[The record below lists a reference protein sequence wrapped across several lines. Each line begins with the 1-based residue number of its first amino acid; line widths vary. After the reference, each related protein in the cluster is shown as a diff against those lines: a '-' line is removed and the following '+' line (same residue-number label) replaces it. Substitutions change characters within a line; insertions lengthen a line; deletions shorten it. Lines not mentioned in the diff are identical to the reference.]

1 MQPGRHISF
10 SDDDPDAIDN
20 GRVSGLENVA
30 PRLWLGNRDFV
41 YGSKKGNYQLI
52 STRPGQFYAENAT
65 MLTGRFINNKDLDD
79 RRKVVAIGQP
89 LQQELFPNG
98 DHIGKIIKVGGIAF
112 KVVGSFKDSG
122 GMGDNRR
129 AYIPM
134 TVGQMV
140 FDRGRNVH
148 AISSTI
154 GDATPEQS
162 LEIEQGIRNRLAA
175 LHQFSPEDKR
185 AVWINNTTDQFM
197 QVLNV
202 LNAISLFVWII
213 GIGTIVA
220 GIVGIGNI
228 MMIVVKERTREIG
241 IRKALGATPLSVVS
255 LIILEA
261 IFITSI
267 AGYMGLVAGVF
278 TLEAV
283 ANAIEDPGIFQNPEV
298 SLTTA
303 SIATLVLIV
312 AGTLAGL
319 FPAMKAAS
327 ISPIEALREE

>member
-1 MQPGRHISF
+1 M
-10 SDDDPDAIDN
+10 
-20 GRVSGLENVA
+20 
-30 PRLWLGNRDFV
+30 
-41 YGSKKGNYQLI
+41 
-52 STRPGQFYAENAT
+52 
-65 MLTGRFINNKDLDD
+65 
-79 RRKVVAIGQP
+79 
-89 LQQELFPNG
+89 FPNG
-98 DHIGKIIKVGGIAF
+98 DHLGKEIKVGGISF
-112 KVVGSFKDSG
+112 KVIGTFKDG
-122 GMGDNRR
+122 GGDRDNRR
-129 AYIPM
+129 GYIPLS
-134 TVGQMV
+134 VGQAV

-162 LEIEQGIRNRLAA
+162 LIIEQKIRDRLAA

-213 GIGTIVA
+213 GIGTIIA

-241 IRKALGATPLSVVS
+241 IRKALGATPFSVVS
-255 LIILEA
+255 LIIMEA
-261 IFITSI
+261 IFITTI
-267 AGYMGLVAGVF
+267 AGYLGLVAGVF
-278 TLEAV
+278 ALEA
-283 ANAIEDPGIFQNPEV
+283 ASGAIENPGIFENPEV
-298 SLTTA
+298 DLYTA
-303 SIATLVLIV
+303 AIATLVLIA

-319 FPAMKAAS
+319 IPAMKAAS